1 MIVAQ
6 TDGIVGNLAIREQN
20 KARERQ
26 KRILE
31 SNFKLASKLEH
42 IITRPSRYKQDTSAY
57 QKYTKSRHPRLVS
70 KRVRDQQR
78 IEEENRAMHKKLS
91 SIYNHKNPSNA
102 RPVSA
107 R

>member
-42 IITRPSRYKQDTSAY
+42 INSRPSHYKTNAHQNFSL
-57 QKYTKSRHPRLVS
+57 SRLSNNARNR
-70 KRVRDQQR
+70 KR
-78 IEEENRAMHKKLS
+78 IEEENQAMHRRLS
-91 SIYNHKNPSNA
+91 SIYKKKNPLRKASFTSFPA
-102 RPVSA
+102 R
-107 R
+107 